1 MSPIGAYG
9 KMRIPA
15 VPRTLGER
23 LRKIR
28 LAWNWSQTDMANA
41 LGTNQ
46 RTYSAWE
53 RDLQLPSQAS
63 MMALCRFLRMPAP
76 ALLEGKAFGVPEAPL
91 RFPPSPGG
99 TDRLGTPVLV
109 PDLDPDTPAMLLP
122 MDSAESA
129 GPLSSRQAV
138 TALKQA
144 LDEGRSVWIVVGPRN

>member
-1 MSPIGAYG
+1 MSPVGAYG
-9 KMRIPA
+9 KTRIPA

-28 LAWNWSQTDMANA
+28 LAWNWSQTDMATT

-63 MMALCRFLRMPAP
+63 MMALCRFLRMPTS
-76 ALLEGKAFGVPEAPL
+76 ALLEGKAFGVPEVPL
-91 RFPPSPGG
+91 RFSPGPGG
-99 TDRLGTPVLV
+99 TDRPGTPVLV
-109 PDLDPDTPAMLLP
+109 PDLDPDIPAMLLP

-129 GPLSSRQAV
+129 GPLSSRQALG
-138 TALKQA
+138 ALKQA
-144 LDEGRSVWIVVGPRN
+144 LAEGRSIWIVVGPRN